1 MEVVLIV
8 IEALGVLAFSIQG
21 ALAAINREADLF
33 GVLFLSFITTFG
45 GGATRDLL
53 IGNIPPVV
61 FSSGINLVVCFSVS
75 LLVFLAAL
83 IFKERFV
90 ENEELIDSLDNIVD
104 CVGLGTFAVS
114 GTIIC
119 LNTLGLDC
127 SPFTAIFMGM
137 TSCIGG
143 SIMRD
148 LIIGAHPPAVFRKRI
163 YAVAAIAGSATF
175 YILYVTIGIPEI
187 VATVIGIATVFI
199 IRILATFFRWKL
211 PRAIVFSEIKERVRP
226 RPAKENL
233 DEILVAE
240 PAKEE
245 EQGTPGD
252 ETEPETVK
260 K

>member
-1 MEVVLIV
+1 MEVVLTV
-8 IEALGVLAFSIQG
+8 IEAFGVLAFSIQG

-61 FSSGINLVVCFSVS
+61 FSSRLNLIVCFAVS

-90 ENEELIDSLDNIVD
+90 ENEELIDSIDNIVD

-119 LNTLGLDC
+119 LNTLGMDC

-143 SIMRD
+143 SIIRD
-148 LIIGAHPPAVFRKRI
+148 LIIGAHPPAVFKKRI
-163 YAVAAIAGSATF
+163 YAVAAIAGSAAF
-175 YILYVTIGIPEI
+175 YIAYVTIGIPEI

-199 IRILATFFRWKL
+199 IRILATIFRWKL
-211 PRAIVFSEIKERVRP
+211 PKAIVFSEIRERVTT

-233 DEILVAE
+233 NEILVAE
-240 PAKEE
+240 PADKK
-245 EQGTPGD
+245 EQGTPD
-252 ETEPETVK
+252 NETEPETLK